1 MESTGQ
7 SSDAATGQCKM
18 PLQSTGV
25 SSAAVSGE
33 SSKTSTEES
42 IMAPESIE
50 SNVIPIAIS
59 VSSTKESC
67 IVATGESSISM
78 LEGSSMAFPE
88 ESRIMSTGEPNVVI
102 VEESNLVD
110 MVVEEGNISECKPKT
125 QLLYFPV
132 LLCKNPIKL

>member
-7 SSDAATGQCKM
+7 SSNAATGQCKM

-42 IMAPESIE
+42 VMAPESIE

-67 IVATGESSISM
+67 IVA
-78 LEGSSMAFPE
+78 
-88 ESRIMSTGEPNVVI
+88 TGEPNVVI

-132 LLCKNPIKL
+132 LLCKNPIKLYID

>member
-1 MESTGQ
+1 MESTEQ

-33 SSKTSTEES
+33 SSKTSTNES
-42 IMAPESIE
+42 VMAPESIE
-50 SNVIPIAIS
+50 SNVI
-59 VSSTKESC
+59 
-67 IVATGESSISM
+67 ATGESSISM

>member
-42 IMAPESIE
+42 VMAIFQYYYPRIQL
-50 SNVIPIAIS
+50 
-59 VSSTKESC
+59 SC
-67 IVATGESSISM
+67 
-78 LEGSSMAFPE
+78 
-88 ESRIMSTGEPNVVI
+88 R
-102 VEESNLVD
+102 
-110 MVVEEGNISECKPKT
+110 
-125 QLLYFPV
+125 
-132 LLCKNPIKL
+132 